1 MPPEVRAPVMGEM
14 VRVARSEGR
23 LLLIDYYPGRYQ
35 FPKGWFYRA
44 VILAIE
50 FGAGWEHFQNHRDF
64 LARKGLP
71 TLLDDDGLS
80 VTKERILAGGNIQVI
95 LAKNAV

>member
-1 MPPEVRAPVMGEM
+1 M
-14 VRVARSEGR
+14 
-23 LLLIDYYPGRYQ
+23 IDYYPGPFR
-35 FPKGWFYRA
+35 FLKGWFYRA

-71 TLLDDDGLS
+71 MLIETHDLS
-80 VTKERILAGGNIQVI
+80 PIKEKILAGGNIHVV
-95 LAKNAV
+95 LARPSGRD